1 MAVERIGIEA
11 ALASLRQTYP
21 YACPNEG
28 LACTRTIPSATE
40 RAAPIQ
46 HLVKQGVLVT
56 LSNNKPSQ
64 GSAHVQAS
72 CNSYSFGMKCDMSS
86 SLTIQ
91 ATPQS

>member
-1 MAVERIGIEA
+1 MAMERIGVEA

-28 LACTRTIPSATE
+28 LASTPTISATE

-46 HLVKQGVLVT
+46 YLYKQGVPVT
-56 LSNNKPSQ
+56 LSNHEPSP

-72 CNSYSFGMKCDMSS
+72 CSSYSFGMKCNMFS